1 MTYFR
6 TTRVCVHVHH
16 PQTFGLNSTEDDVEA
31 VEELRRR
38 LRQRYI
44 DIVVVAAVDSADAM
58 DQVNAVMTSL
68 LRRSR
73 EVNLAAQVSIYVCQ
87 YEYFVIYLLYI
98 PPPQIAPCSPI
109 HNILVKQKM

>member
-1 MTYFR
+1 MAKGFR
-6 TTRVCVHVHH
+6 CTHACKSSNATRVFIA
-16 PQTFGLNSTEDDVEA
+16 QTLGLNSTEDVEA
-31 VEELRRR
+31 VEELRRQ

-73 EVNLAAQVSIYVCQ
+73 EINLVAQVRIL
-87 YEYFVIYLLYI
+87 FVLKI
-98 PPPQIAPCSPI
+98 
-109 HNILVKQKM
+109 

>member
-1 MTYFR
+1 MHLSVDRSMGKGFR
-6 TTRVCVHVHH
+6 CTHACKSCNTTRVFVA
-16 PQTFGLNSTEDDVEA
+16 QTLGLNSTEDVEA
-31 VEELRRR
+31 VEELRRQ

-73 EVNLAAQVSIYVCQ
+73 EINLVAQVR
-87 YEYFVIYLLYI
+87 
-98 PPPQIAPCSPI
+98 
-109 HNILVKQKM
+109 ILFGLKI

>member
-1 MTYFR
+1 MHLFI
-6 TTRVCVHVHH
+6 V
-16 PQTFGLNSTEDDVEA
+16 QMFGTHSTEDLEA
-31 VEELRRR
+31 VEDLRSQM
-38 LRQRYI
+38 RQRYI

>member
-1 MTYFR
+1 M
-6 TTRVCVHVHH
+6 
-16 PQTFGLNSTEDDVEA
+16 FGSNSTEDAEA
-31 VEELRRR
+31 VEELRRQ

-73 EVNLAAQVSIYVCQ
+73 EINLVAQVRIL
-87 YEYFVIYLLYI
+87 FVLKI
-98 PPPQIAPCSPI
+98 
-109 HNILVKQKM
+109 